1 MSDDWAPDEEIA
13 VDRDDEGQVQGS
25 KQRGRPPR
33 SAGARKSAEAKKKAQ
48 QAAQKGEKGKS
59 KRGGKK
65 EGAGRKGTKGNRECQ
80 GCFKFFPPYTFPKGS
95 MFEPKCKR
103 ARDNM
108 FNSAKNNGE
117 MDWFEEQMSSAGKR
131 KDLFVRYDKLC
142 PEDSTK
148 KRKPCNILKLKQL
161 CRTVNAVRNNKH
173 GVMMWIGRFTHW
185 IGKYKHRN
193 KHTDKKTKQDKQTNK
208 QATSGKVQNGGA
220 ARRLLT

>member
-1 MSDDWAPDEEIA
+1 
-13 VDRDDEGQVQGS
+13 
-25 KQRGRPPR
+25 
-33 SAGARKSAEAKKKAQ
+33 
-48 QAAQKGEKGKS
+48 
-59 KRGGKK
+59 
-65 EGAGRKGTKGNRECQ
+65 
-80 GCFKFFPPYTFPKGS
+80 

-117 MDWFEEQMSSAGKR
+117 MDWFEEQITSSGKR
-131 KDLFVRYDKLC
+131 KELFVRYDKLC

-148 KRKPCNILKLKQL
+148 KRKPCNILKLKPL
-161 CRTVNAVRNNKH
+161 CRTVNAVRNKKH

-193 KHTDKKTKQDKQTNK
+193 KHTETTTKQGKQTNK
-208 QATSGKVQNGGA
+208 QPQARSRMEAWTATKPSWTLRGA